1 MLKVM
6 LKNLCKKCGLV
17 VDTFVKTCQK
27 LFTISKQ
34 WVVGF
39 ILLWTTLEKSQLF
52 HKTIHIAIASF
63 LSVNPFLYT
72 ISTEPI
78 TTTKLYRKGTL

>member
-6 LKNLCKKCGLV
+6 LKNLCKNCDLV

-39 ILLWTTLEKSQLF
+39 ILLWTTLKKSQLF
-52 HKTIHIAIASF
+52 HKTIHIAKESL
-63 LSVNPFLYT
+63 LSGKPTLSTLVTGPT
-72 ISTEPI
+72 I
-78 TTTKLYRKGTL
+78 TTKLKKGTL